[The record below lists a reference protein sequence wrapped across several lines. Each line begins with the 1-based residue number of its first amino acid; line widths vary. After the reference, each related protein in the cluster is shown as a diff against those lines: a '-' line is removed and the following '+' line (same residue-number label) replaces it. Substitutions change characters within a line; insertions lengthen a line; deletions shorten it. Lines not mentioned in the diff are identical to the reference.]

1 MSYFFLKILKL
12 HQAELVLVLFVLCK
26 QEARFFSL
34 NLWVD
39 ARDNRGISFFSPW
52 LRCTAQMQKYIL
64 STFSFLK
71 LPGKTMAFGL
81 DRVLTFL
88 YLTLERNALTFVD
101 TEEGRNGPGAWGTV
115 PSRERQVL
123 TTSLFP
129 SP

>member
-1 MSYFFLKILKL
+1 
-12 HQAELVLVLFVLCK
+12 
-26 QEARFFSL
+26 
-34 NLWVD
+34 
-39 ARDNRGISFFSPW
+39 
-52 LRCTAQMQKYIL
+52 
-64 STFSFLK
+64 
-71 LPGKTMAFGL
+71 MAFGL